1 MVGRSHDW
9 ISALNRV
16 TRLGTCRCSSLSAR
30 LASMGLLLFALV
42 PRQMVSKSQIHNEV
56 LLLSETSA
64 YEGIFGGSTV
74 IDEAIMSAT
83 YSALCEGR
91 SSKIILEMG

>member
-42 PRQMVSKSQIHNEV
+42 PRRMVSMGQIHTEV
-56 LLLSETSA
+56 LLPSKSSA
-64 YEGIFGGSTV
+64 HEGIFGGSTV
-74 IDEAIMSAT
+74 IDEAIMSAK
-83 YSALCEGR
+83 YSALWCKGVRR
-91 SSKIILEMG
+91 SLFVR